1 MSWTM
6 LCTLLCVSLVFSR
19 PYLRSAYNDI
29 IRHLGIWD
37 VVYKYCVLEKL
48 LTLGAHFRKTPLSM
62 SHPCSRHNLR
72 SLGF

>member
-6 LCTLLCVSLVFSR
+6 LCILLCVSLVFSR
-19 PYLRSAYNDI
+19 PHLRSAYSDI

-37 VVYKYCVLEKL
+37 VVYKYCGLEKL
-48 LTLGAHFRKTPLSM
+48 LALGARFRKTSLSK
-62 SHPCSRHNLR
+62 SRPHSRHNLR